1 MYLGQKGVR
10 RMHQNI
16 EFTHL
21 VVRYDA
27 VDYRLAVIVAYATSL
42 EEAYAL
48 QRCFIDLAPQF
59 APTALY
65 AVREIAVVSLYQKCY

>member
-1 MYLGQKGVR
+1 MYLGQKEVR

-21 VVRYDA
+21 VVHYDA

-42 EEAYAL
+42 EEAYAHL
-48 QRCFIDLAPQF
+48 RCFIDLAPRF

-65 AVREIAVVSLYQKCY
+65 AVRSINEVSLYQK

>member
-1 MYLGQKGVR
+1 
-10 RMHQNI
+10 MHQNI

-27 VDYRLAVIVAYATSL
+27 VDYRLAVVVAYATSL

-48 QRCFIDLAPQF
+48 QLCFINLTSRF
-59 APTALY
+59 APTAYY
-65 AVREIAVVSLYQKCY
+65 AVRSIREVSLYQKCY